1 MEKELESKI
10 FMLED
15 YNNKEDMEEIIKE
28 YIKMLKN
35 NYPKAVIT
43 KEFYKGSNILVRA
56 TTIESKTINSKQ
68 NNKERELDDWYI
80 RQRGEK

>member
-10 FMLED
+10 FMLEEYD
-15 YNNKEDMEEIIKE
+15 SKENMEEIIKE

-56 TTIESKTINSKQ
+56 TIESKTINSKQ
-68 NNKERELDDWYI
+68 NNK
-80 RQRGEK
+80 

>member
-15 YNNKEDMEEIIKE
+15 YNSKENMEEIIKE

-35 NYPKAVIT
+35 NYPKAIVT
-43 KEFYKGSNILVRA
+43 KEFYKGKNILVRA
-56 TTIESKTINSKQ
+56 TIIENKIINSKQ
-68 NNKERELDDWYI
+68 NNKERESDDWYI
-80 RQRGEK
+80 RQRGER